1 MSDVDLFY
9 PKYLYNLYDLHNP
22 CYTKGGDLM
31 RINVAMQKGGVG
43 KTTTSINLAGALADR
58 GHDVL
63 AVDADPQGGLTLKL
77 GYRDHYREA
86 EFALYDVLSD
96 IGQLTLN
103 DLDQLIVD
111 GAEFDIVPSH
121 LRNFR
126 LEKHLY
132 SEARGVEA
140 LKIALDRLKSEY
152 DYIVIDSPPNLGP
165 LADGA
170 LLAAEN
176 VIFPSHPNT
185 IARESL
191 EILFDEIDTL
201 EDKFDDVQIATVGA
215 VLNEVSNDGLS
226 SEMQQWFVDTFGE
239 KYVFEIPDWAVIEH
253 AIEYR
258 TSIFAYNPNDAG
270 YPWDA
275 DKTKALREKYGEIAE
290 HVEEIE

>member
-1 MSDVDLFY
+1 VRIDV
-9 PKYLYNLYDLHNP
+9 
-22 CYTKGGDLM
+22 G
-31 RINVAMQKGGVG
+31 MQKGGVG
-43 KTTTSINLAGALADR
+43 KTTTSINLAGALANR

-77 GYRDHYREA
+77 GHRSQYREG
-86 EFALYDVLSD
+86 EYALYDVLSEM
-96 IGQLTLN
+96 GQLALD
-103 DLDQLIVD
+103 DLDELIISGD
-111 GAEFDIVPSH
+111 EFDIVPSH

-140 LKIALDRLKSEY
+140 LKIALDRLTVEY

-176 VIFPSHPNT
+176 VLFPSHANT
-185 IARESL
+185 IAQDSL

-201 EDKFDDVQIATVGA
+201 EDKFDDVNISTVAA
-215 VLNEVSNDGLS
+215 VLNEVGRDGVSN
-226 SEMQQWFVDTFGE
+226 EMQDWFVNTFGE
-239 KYVFEIPDWAVIEH
+239 DYVFEIPDWAVVEH

-258 TSIFAYNPNDAG
+258 TSVFAYNPDDAG
-270 YPWDA
+270 YSWDA
-275 DKTKALREKYGEIAE
+275 DKAEALRDKYDAIAA
-290 HVEEIE
+290 HVEDLS

>member
-1 MSDVDLFY
+1 MRVDV
-9 PKYLYNLYDLHNP
+9 
-22 CYTKGGDLM
+22 G
-31 RINVAMQKGGVG
+31 MQKGGVG

-77 GYRDHYREA
+77 GYREQYREG
-86 EFALYDVLSD
+86 EYALYDVLSEM
-96 IGQLTLN
+96 GQLSLD
-103 DLDQLIVD
+103 DLDELIVHGD
-111 GAEFDIVPSH
+111 EFDIVPSH
-121 LRNFR
+121 IRNFR

-140 LKIALDRLKSEY
+140 LKIALDRLTAEY
-152 DYIVIDSPPNLGP
+152 DYVVIDSPPNLGP

-176 VIFPSHPNT
+176 VLFPTHANT
-185 IARESL
+185 IARDSL

-201 EDKFDDVQIATVGA
+201 EDKFDDVQISTVAA
-215 VLNEVSNDGLS
+215 VLNEVGQDGVS
-226 SEMQQWFVDTFGE
+226 SEMREWFIEAFGE
-239 KYVFEIPDWAVIEH
+239 DYVFEIPDWAAVEH

-258 TSIFAYNPNDAG
+258 TSVFAYGPDDAG

-275 DKTKALREKYGEIAE
+275 DKIDQLRTKYSTIAE
-290 HVEEIE
+290 QVESLNDD

>member
-1 MSDVDLFY
+1 
-9 PKYLYNLYDLHNP
+9 
-22 CYTKGGDLM
+22 M

-103 DLDQLIVD
+103 DLDQLIVE
-111 GAEFDIVPSH
+111 GSEFDIVPSH

-140 LKIALDRLKSEY
+140 LGIALDRLEEEY
-152 DYIVIDSPPNLGP
+152 DYVVIDSPPNLGP

-176 VIFPSHPNT
+176 VVFPSHPNT

-191 EILFDEIDTL
+191 EILFDETDTL
-201 EDKFDDVQIATVGA
+201 EDKFDDVQITTVAA
-215 VLNEVSNDGLS
+215 VLNEVSHDGLS
-226 SEMQQWFVDTFGE
+226 SEVQQWFVDTFGE
-239 KYVFEIPDWAVIEH
+239 EYVFEIPDWAVIEH
-253 AIEYR
+253 VIEYR
-258 TSIFAYNPNDAG
+258 TSVFAYNPDDAG

-275 DKTKALREKYGEIAE
+275 DKTEALRDKYTEIAK
-290 HVEEIE
+290 HVEEIA

>member
-1 MSDVDLFY
+1 
-9 PKYLYNLYDLHNP
+9 
-22 CYTKGGDLM
+22 M
-31 RINVAMQKGGVG
+31 RIDVGMQKGGVG

-77 GYRDHYREA
+77 GHREQYREG
-86 EFALYDVLSD
+86 EYALYDVLSEM
-96 IGQLTLN
+96 GQLTLD
-103 DLDQLIVD
+103 DLNELIIN
-111 GAEFDIVPSH
+111 GNEFDIVPSH

-140 LKIALDRLKSEY
+140 LKLALDRLTVEY
-152 DYIVIDSPPNLGP
+152 DYVVIDSPPNLGP

-176 VIFPSHPNT
+176 VLFPSHANT
-185 IARESL
+185 IAKDSL

-201 EDKFDDVQIATVGA
+201 EDKFDDVNISTVAA
-215 VLNEVSNDGLS
+215 VLNEVGRDGVSN
-226 SEMQQWFVDTFGE
+226 EMQDWFVSTFGE
-239 KYVFEIPDWAVIEH
+239 DYVFEIPDWAVVEH

-258 TSIFAYNPNDAG
+258 TSVFAYNPDNAG
-270 YPWDA
+270 YPWDTEKA
-275 DKTKALREKYGEIAE
+275 EALRDKYSAIAT
-290 HVEEIE
+290 HVEDLS